1 MTSRNRV
8 QQGRRQQRIRDL
20 SAGSGA
26 VLLLAL
32 SLSVVAAACLPS
44 TQTKGLGLPTSRKTV
59 SSTIVT
65 TTTTPPTTTPPTTVV
80 PTTSTTVP
88 VPSVEL
94 PTDPPA
100 EPPAEPPADVVT
112 ESVSTAGYD
121 ACAALRTA
129 APGSTVVV
137 PSGSWSIG
145 DCRIDGRGR
154 AAVTVRSE
162 SGSTTDQPSTLVGA
176 LRCADC
182 DGWRFDG
189 IAVRGAGTL
198 VDPAYVVSMARGDGW
213 RWTNC
218 DLSNGVDATGR
229 RLGVRG
235 VFNVWEAARN
245 WQVDSCRIHSNGSS
259 RPGVSSNN
267 WDHLVYINGF
277 QSTTS
282 ANAQIG
288 PNNVF
293 ENNRWGAPVK
303 VGFGVSS
310 TNAPVGVRGVRV
322 TGNTLRSNSSPDG
335 NCGVLVAGD
344 SADTVVSGNRIDC
357 SDQPEEST
365 LSAVAIRDWPA
376 GTTIRVEGNTLVG
389 SRGAGTS
396 TACGS
401 PVNGQAYDRSITV
414 RQWLTGWWF
423 TVTAG
428 SCGWQGISSVGNVTV
443 GA

>member
-1 MTSRNRV
+1 MASRNRV
-8 QQGRRQQRIRDL
+8 QQERRQQRIRDL

-65 TTTTPPTTTPPTTVV
+65 TTTTPPTTVV

-100 EPPAEPPADVVT
+100 EPPAEPPAGSVT
-112 ESVSTAGYD
+112 DSPSISGYD

-129 APGSTVVV
+129 TPGSTVVV

-162 SGSTTDQPSTLVGA
+162 SGSTTDRPSTLVGA
-176 LRCADC
+176 LRCSDC

-189 IAVRGAGTL
+189 IAVQGAGTL

-245 WQVDSCRIHSNGSS
+245 WQVDSCRVHSNGSS

-344 SADTVVSGNRIDC
+344 SPWTVVSGNTIDC
-357 SDQPEEST
+357 TLTPVEST
-365 LSAVAIRDWPA
+365 TSAISLRHWPSGSQVRIERNTVIGARNAGLPNACGAVASS
-376 GTTIRVEGNTLVG
+376 GG
-389 SRGAGTS
+389 
-396 TACGS
+396 
-401 PVNGQAYDRSITV
+401 YDHTVTV

-423 TVTAG
+423 TVPADTCSWNGLTISGNTTTAG
-428 SCGWQGISSVGNVTV
+428 
-443 GA
+443 